1 MAAEN
6 NGVNWKAVIIVA
18 VFCLAA
24 GLGGGL
30 TIQTAL
36 YKYAA
41 WVPVG
46 YGVVAAIFTA
56 IAAIILMQ
64 VLAAFA
70 KK

>member
-6 NGVNWKAVIIVA
+6 NGVNWKAVIITA
-18 VFCLAA
+18 VFCLLA
-24 GLGGGL
+24 GLGGGV
-30 TIQTAL
+30 TIQTTL
-36 YKYAA
+36 HKYAA

-56 IAAIILMQ
+56 IAAILLMQ
-64 VLAAFA
+64 VLSAFA

>member
-1 MAAEN
+1 MTAEN
-6 NGVNWKAVIIVA
+6 NAVNWKAVIITVI
-18 VFCLAA
+18 FCLAA

-36 YKYAA
+36 SKYAA
-41 WVPVG
+41 WVPIG

-56 IAAIILMQ
+56 IAALILMQ
-64 VLAAFA
+64 VLQAFA